1 MTSSRVEEEMLAEG
15 IILSRGDY
23 KVLGGCF
30 TDSKYE
36 PAEGL
41 KCLKGS

>member
-1 MTSSRVEEEMLAEG
+1 MTYSRVKEEMLAER

-30 TDSKYE
+30 TNSKYE
-36 PAEGL
+36 PAERL
-41 KCLKGS
+41 KCLKG